1 MSSEGSSEASEAYES
16 ESDEESLPELSP
28 ASLPPAC
35 SCSSMWKPELVVAE
49 AFEESPRRLVR
60 QLAELLSM
68 PRDDIQAAFDE
79 LGLDAERCL
88 PRDLFGLAGH
98 L

>member
-49 AFEESPRRLVR
+49 AFDDSPCRLMCLEFLEEALDIDVLFRNLQVGRRWRGRL
-60 QLAELLSM
+60 
-68 PRDDIQAAFDE
+68 
-79 LGLDAERCL
+79 
-88 PRDLFGLAGH
+88 
-98 L
+98 